1 MFDLFN
7 PLNFLTYL
15 NPLHWSGLA
24 LAGIIALMV
33 TLKSVSNVV
42 SNISDVITPAL
53 KATVEGVVWVVK
65 KFFEGVGICFA
76 NLSTLTVIVAAIVYG
91 GWQFKTWD
99 NQAIINKYE
108 AQISQLKK
116 EANKCKPATKT
127 SSYRRG

>member
-1 MFDLFN
+1 MSNLFDFFN
-7 PLNFLTYL
+7 PLSWL
-15 NPLHWSGLA
+15 NPFHLSGLV
-24 LAGIIALMV
+24 LTGIIAAMI
-33 TLKSVSNVV
+33 TLKSVANVV
-42 SNISDVITPAL
+42 SNLVEVITPAL
-53 KATVEGVVWVVK
+53 KAVVEAVVWVFK
-65 KFFEGVGICFA
+65 ELFQGIGVCLA